1 MKKMTAFL
9 SGLFLF
15 GMTGIC
21 FAGDF
26 TAAVYKLQTTSSGST
41 ELVPVTTG
49 ITYHALTV
57 NTDTLAT
64 MTVFGDGAA
73 TSKTNPVT
81 TTVFATDGK
90 IKFRV
95 AGTTSV
101 DLIVTDTAGGYTAT
115 VEGFSTTDHRVVI
128 DERANVPHVG
138 MYRASCVGTAGAE
151 TDTGIDF
158 AYDTYIHG
166 VHMDLTTDSGD
177 RIDVGLLSSE
187 TAGDADGLLVDMGRG
202 SAGLVPMS
210 LASSGAYLDNG
221 TIFYPMGHIV
231 YGSNAQSL
239 TYTCG
244 GGPNTSIGYIIY
256 NFTKIR

>member
-49 ITYHALTV
+49 VTYHALTV

-73 TSKTNPVT
+73 TAKTNPVT

-95 AGTTSV
+95 ADTTSV
-101 DLIVTDTAGGYTAT
+101 DLIVTDTAGGYTET
-115 VEGFSTTDHRVVI
+115 VEGFATTDHRVVI
-128 DERANVPHVG
+128 DERANIPHAG
-138 MYRASCVGTAGAE
+138 MYRATCVGTAGAE

-166 VHMDLTTDSGD
+166 AQFDTTTNSGD
-177 RIDVGLLSSE
+177 SIDIGLLSSE
-187 TAGDADGLLVDMGRG
+187 TSGDADGLLVDMSSGVTG
-202 SAGLVPMS
+202 VATLS

-231 YGSNAQSL
+231 YGANAKSL
-239 TYTCG
+239 TYTCT
-244 GGPNTSIGYIIY
+244 GPMTSVGYVIY
-256 NFTKIR
+256 QFTKVR